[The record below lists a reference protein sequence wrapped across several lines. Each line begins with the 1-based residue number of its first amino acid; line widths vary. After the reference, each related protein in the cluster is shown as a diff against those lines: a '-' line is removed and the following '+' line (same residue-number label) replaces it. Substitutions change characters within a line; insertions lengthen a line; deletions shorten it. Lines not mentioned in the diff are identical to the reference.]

1 MRYRVF
7 VYLYAFLVCALA
19 FPDDGRGAGERAAR
33 RWGPSEDLGLSEYA
47 INLVGHAH
55 IDLAYRW
62 RWNETVHRIA
72 RDTFRGVLDLM
83 NEEPGLT
90 FAQSQMAL
98 YDAMKREYPDI
109 YAEIKRRVLAVDP
122 TAQVV
127 L

>member
-1 MRYRVF
+1 
-7 VYLYAFLVCALA
+7 LA

-98 YDAMKREYPDI
+98 YDAMKREYPTSTPRSS
-109 YAEIKRRVLAVDP
+109 AAWPKAVGFRSAARGP
-122 TAQVV
+122 NRT
-127 L
+127 